1 MKLKIKEASKN
12 IGGGI
17 AVGVANIIPGV
28 SGGTMLVILGIFDR
42 LMASISDVFKVHS
55 EDRKGSILFLLQV
68 LLGAGIGL
76 VAFAKVVDWLFT
88 HYATQTFFWF
98 IGLVLLSI
106 PTLIKK
112 ELKGHKIS
120 IPYLVLGI
128 VVIGLISFIAPEK
141 ADLTITAFPQ
151 ITLIHLI
158 TMIGVGAISGATMLF
173 PGVSGSMI
181 MLIIGQYYLFKSY
194 VANVTSFEM
203 VILIPL
209 AFLAFGIFL
218 GILISA
224 KLTSYLLEG
233 YRGQTVSLILG
244 LILASAVVLI
254 PTDVIYTLPTV
265 LTSLLSF
272 VVGGLVV
279 VVIDKFN

>member
-42 LMASISDVFKVHS
+42 LMASISDVFKLHS

-76 VAFAKVVDWLFT
+76 VAFAKVVDWLFA

-120 IPYLVLGI
+120 IPYLVFGI

-158 TMIGVGAISGATMLF
+158 AMIGVGAISGATMLF

-203 VILIPL
+203 VVLIPL

-224 KLTSYLLEG
+224 KLTSYLLKD
-233 YRGQTVSLILG
+233 YRRQTVSLILG
-244 LILASAVVLI
+244 LIIASAVVLV
-254 PTDVIYTLPTV
+254 PTDVVYTLPTIF
-265 LTSLLSF
+265 TSLLSF
-272 VVGGLVV
+272 AVGGLVV

>member
-158 TMIGVGAISGATMLF
+158 TLTGVGAISGATMLF

-244 LILASAVVLI
+244 LVRASAVVLI
-254 PTDVIYTLPTV
+254 PTDVIYTLPKV